1 MASNGLQMPWRRGMV
16 ERFVQ
21 AGDELFAVLSTGEV
35 LSSSLSRLEWKRT
48 FPSFTNVNAI
58 AQID

>member
-1 MASNGLQMPWRRGMV
+1 MV